1 MLNLTVYYI
10 IGKVYNTISNPAL
23 LHYRFKCY
31 NTIGNPHYYI
41 IGKCYN
47 IIGKLL
53 HYWEFITLLVVTH
66 VAHEGHLVP

>member
-10 IGKVYNTISNPAL
+10 IGTVYNTIGNPAL
-23 LHYRFKCY
+23 LHYRLKCY

-41 IGKCYN
+41 IGKYYN

-53 HYWEFITLLVVTH
+53 HYW
-66 VAHEGHLVP
+66 